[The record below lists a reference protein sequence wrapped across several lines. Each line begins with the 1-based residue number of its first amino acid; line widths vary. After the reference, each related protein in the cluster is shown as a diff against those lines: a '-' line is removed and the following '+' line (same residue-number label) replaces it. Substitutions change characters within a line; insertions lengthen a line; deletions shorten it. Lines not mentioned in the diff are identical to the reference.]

1 MTASKTVNRTKI
13 FTGFRE
19 ELIITNGYEKKWKK
33 LRENCRVISSRKCG
47 SAAAKRLISLV
58 SPRSSPEGLG
68 YIHAPRYAGH
78 RLPLKLVTAHIP
90 NAKAHKNMAG
100 SRSAQRCAPAIGKQA
115 CSPESRDLRPW

>member
-68 YIHAPRYAGH
+68 YIHAPAMRETEYRWTSLPH
-78 RLPLKLVTAHIP
+78 IFPMPRLIKIWPE
-90 NAKAHKNMAG
+90 AKA
-100 SRSAQRCAPAIGKQA
+100 
-115 CSPESRDLRPW
+115 L